1 MGEPAVV
8 MGDQITGSCA
18 GHVVPAPSGNPT
30 PAPALPFA
38 APLQMNLAMSVVI
51 GGKAAAVVGA
61 SRRQHAAAPRVCIR
75 TIRTCFR
82 PRRPALW
89 IAGSATVLF
98 ESEAGGEDRIVVH
111 DVVLVPGSL
120 SGTAATVLVGG

>member
-51 GGKAAAVVGA
+51 GGKAAAVVG
-61 SRRQHAAAPRVCIR
+61 SRGVNTPPHLGLHPSD
-75 TIRTCFR
+75 
-82 PRRPALW
+82 PHLLPATQAGTV

-98 ESEAGGEDRIVVH
+98 ESKPAAKTGSSCTMCLG
-111 DVVLVPGSL
+111 PGSL
-120 SGTAATVLVGG
+120 IGSAANVLVGG